1 MASATRCQERR
12 DGMRREQNAGGPRRE
27 PTLKRGPVAT
37 VRVLFV
43 CLGNI
48 CRSPTAEA
56 VFRQHV
62 KAAGLEQR
70 IEIDSAGTGNY
81 QIGKPP
87 DLRACSAA
95 AKRGYDLT
103 ARRARQVRLSDFYDF
118 DYVLAMDEANL
129 EALKRLCPPEH
140 VDKLGLLT
148 DFSSTRRA
156 RDYRSLWR
164 RGRRLR
170 TRARPGRRLG
180 AWTAPD
186 AHAPARSPGR
196 KRDLKSRL
204 QPGR

>member
-1 MASATRCQERR
+1 
-12 DGMRREQNAGGPRRE
+12 MRGDQNAGGGRRE
-27 PTLKRGPVAT
+27 PTLSRGPVAP

-70 IEIDSAGTGNY
+70 IEMDSAGTGNY

-118 DYVLAMDEANL
+118 DYVLAMDAANL

-140 VDKLGLLT
+140 IDKLALLT
-148 DFSSTRRA
+148 DFSSTGA
-156 RDYRSLWR
+156 REITDPYGGGAEGFERVLDLVEDSV
-164 RGRRLR
+164 RGLVRMLMH
-170 TRARPGRRLG
+170 RLG
-180 AWTAPD
+180 
-186 AHAPARSPGR
+186 
-196 KRDLKSRL
+196 SR
-204 QPGR
+204 PRA